1 MICGDLKG
9 LRVLVTGASSG
20 IGSAAAVL
28 FSRQDCYVGIHYF
41 RTPEGAGKTLE
52 QVKKNSDGIL
62 LRADVRDEKQV
73 RQMVGQF
80 AKEAGG
86 IDILINNA
94 GSLIERQSFE
104 TATLDYHED
113 IYATNVRS
121 IFLVTKAA
129 LPYLKKS
136 KGNVV
141 NIGSVGG
148 HTGGADGSG
157 LYCSAKAAVA
167 TETIAMA
174 KEFAKYGIR
183 VNSVLP
189 GFIET
194 RFHEQ
199 FSTAERRKEVARQTP
214 LGRNG
219 TAEDVAKAIL
229 FLAGDAASFVTGE
242 YIAVNGGLYMRA

>member
-1 MICGDLKG
+1 MICEDLKG
-9 LRVLVTGASSG
+9 RRVLVTGASSG

-28 FSRQDCYVGIHYF
+28 FSKQDCYIGVHYF
-41 RTPEGAGKTLE
+41 RTPGGAEKTLE

-62 LRADVRDEKQV
+62 LRADIREEKQV
-73 RQMVGQF
+73 EEMVEQF
-80 AKEAGG
+80 ADKAGG

-94 GSLIERQSFE
+94 GSLIDRQPFE

-121 IFLVTKAA
+121 IFLVTRAA
-129 LPYLKKS
+129 LPYLKQS
-136 KGNVV
+136 KGNIV
-141 NIGSVGG
+141 NIGSVAG
-148 HTGGADGSG
+148 HTGGAGGSG
-157 LYCSAKAAVA
+157 MYSGAKAAVA
-167 TETIAMA
+167 TETMSMA

-194 RFHEQ
+194 RFHER
-199 FSTAERRKEVARQTP
+199 FSTAHHRKEVAEHTP

-229 FLAGDAASFVTGE
+229 FLASDAASFITGE
-242 YIAVNGGLYMRA
+242 YIAVNGGLYMRV

>member
-1 MICGDLKG
+1 MIFEDLKG
-9 LRVLVTGASSG
+9 MRVLVTGASSG
-20 IGSAAAVL
+20 IGSASAVL
-28 FSRQDCYVGIHYF
+28 FSQQDCYIGVHYF
-41 RTPEGAGKTLE
+41 RTPEGAKKTLK

-62 LRADVRDEKQV
+62 LCADIRDEKQV
-73 RQMVGQF
+73 EQMVNQF
-80 AKEAGG
+80 AKEASG

-94 GSLIERQSFE
+94 GSLIDRQPFE

-121 IFLVTKAA
+121 IFLVTRAA
-129 LPYLKKS
+129 LPYLKQS
-136 KGNVV
+136 KGNIV
-141 NIGSVGG
+141 NIGSVAG
-148 HTGGADGSG
+148 HTGGAGGSG
-157 LYCSAKAAVA
+157 MYSGAKAAVA
-167 TETIAMA
+167 TETMSMA

-194 RFHEQ
+194 RFHER
-199 FSTAERRKEVARQTP
+199 FSTAHHRKEVAEHTP

-229 FLAGDAASFVTGE
+229 FLASDAASFITGE
-242 YIAVNGGLYMRA
+242 YIAVNGGLYMRV